1 MASNSMFVNII
12 VIIIVLHLI
21 VGFGFLVYKL
31 SGKPPE
37 QENQMESKNTTSEE

>member
-1 MASNSMFVNII
+1 MEGSNLVTNIV

-31 SGKPPE
+31 SPR
-37 QENQMESKNTTSEE
+37 EEDKLEDDLKE